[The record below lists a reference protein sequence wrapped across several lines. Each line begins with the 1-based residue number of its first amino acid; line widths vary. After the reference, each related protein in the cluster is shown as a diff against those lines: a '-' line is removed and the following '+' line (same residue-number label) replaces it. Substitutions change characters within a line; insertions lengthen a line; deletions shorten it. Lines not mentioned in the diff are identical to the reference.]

1 MQFMSTTLIAVVRSA
16 IGPPAIRR
24 AALEIV
30 LLVAVA
36 LATSTGCSRSK
47 QPPLGTVEGFVTLDG
62 KPLMGAAVL
71 FTPDGRGRTSI
82 GVTDTDGRYS
92 LTYLRDIKG
101 ADLGRHKVRI
111 TTATDDNGGKE
122 RLPKRYHA
130 KSQLTAAVEPGSNQ
144 YDFTLTSKP

>member
-1 MQFMSTTLIAVVRSA
+1 MKTMPSSCRSA
-16 IGPPAIRR
+16 FRCAIRR
-24 AALEIV
+24 SRAGLTP
-30 LLVAVA
+30 LVAIA
-36 LATSTGCSRSK
+36 LAMLIGCSRSK

-62 KPLMGAAVL
+62 NPLTAAAVL
-71 FTPDGRGRTSI
+71 FTPEGPGRTSI
-82 GVTDTDGRYS
+82 GITDADGRYS

-101 ADLGRHKVRI
+101 ADVGRHKVRI

-144 YDFTLTSKP
+144 YDFTLTTKP

>member
-1 MQFMSTTLIAVVRSA
+1 MKTISTSKRSA
-16 IGPPAIRR
+16 YRCAIRR
-24 AALEIV
+24 SRAGIAP
-30 LLVAVA
+30 LVAIA
-36 LATSTGCSRSK
+36 LATLIGCSRSK
-47 QPPLGTVEGFVTLDG
+47 QPPLGTVDGFVTLDG
-62 KPLMGAAVL
+62 KPLAAAAVL

-82 GVTDTDGRYS
+82 GITDADGRYS

-101 ADLGRHKVRI
+101 ADVGRHKVRI